1 MHLTEAMEMVIKE
14 EKETQNK
21 YTKLAEQETDSLLKA
36 FFNGIVKDSI
46 ILEKKVNKKYLK
58 LLSTLNKRT

>member
-14 EKETQNK
+14 QKELQNK

-36 FFNGIVKDSI
+36 FFNGIIKDSI
-46 ILEKKVNKKYLK
+46 IHEKKVNKKHLK
-58 LLSTLNKRT
+58 LLSTLSKRT